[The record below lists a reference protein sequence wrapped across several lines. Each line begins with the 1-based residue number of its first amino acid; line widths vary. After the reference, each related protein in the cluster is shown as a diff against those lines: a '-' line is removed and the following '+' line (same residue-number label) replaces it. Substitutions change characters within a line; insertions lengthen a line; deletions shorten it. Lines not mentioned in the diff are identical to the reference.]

1 MLIFSGSLAKC
12 LEATNLSLEG
22 DINTELCRITQEQ
35 FSENTTV
42 SGVAQSVVDK
52 VVRQHRDYFETEVDD
67 SVESWRRDDV
77 TLLVR
82 NFNEKLASSKRRS
95 AGGSTT
101 TTTNTTN
108 NLDVVTITK
117 EPLQKQRPHPEA
129 TRSSTTTESSAD
141 TSVKTDRE
149 LSVDENGKI
158 KPYVDF
164 SHFHEQWHLQ
174 FD

>member
-1 MLIFSGSLAKC
+1 LPQKSPFHAKFDFKSRFKIIDLRSSKVWIF
-12 LEATNLSLEG
+12 
-22 DINTELCRITQEQ
+22 NTEL
-35 FSENTTV
+35 
-42 SGVAQSVVDK
+42 
-52 VVRQHRDYFETEVDD
+52 ET
-67 SVESWRRDDV
+67 
-77 TLLVR
+77 L
-82 NFNEKLASSKRRS
+82 
-95 AGGSTT
+95 GSTT